1 MARVTHR
8 CLSPTQGP
16 RDAGSRGAGQA
27 ADSPL
32 HPINVNDPDHL
43 EEGQEDQ
50 VQGRGVLVEDLQPVA
65 PRPQREAGGH
75 EEAQQAGQAWTRPVR
90 RLRCPPVCLAPRPG
104 GHPWGPC
111 GTQCP
116 PMLPGPRRVSLSC
129 RDHPLSPRGGG
140 SSDVQR
146 GGLAVHSPVST
157 SLGTL
162 LGMTPRSRSGV
173 MMLSMF
179 PNMDDRPRLKSIP
192 KKSTA
197 QTGAP
202 GMWSTASVKTMKARP
217 VPEAL
222 CNTAQV
228 CRHAPGTHACASI
241 PPGTHACASMH
252 PGHVCASMPLGHTH
266 VPAFPPGHTRVPAGA
281 TPGRTPTLTLPAG
294 RPGRPPGSGRG
305 DPASSGP
312 CYHILRVHLCR
323 EVPCPLN
330 HLRRGT
336 RAPGVGAQ
344 EPIQQFPAGACPPPA
359 TVPAPH
365 RLAVAWLGAVLTPL
379 SLDSGQPQG
388 PLSPSGPHLQS
399 RACQRSCV

>member
-32 HPINVNDPDHL
+32 HPININDPDHL

-241 PPGTHACASMH
+241 PPGTHAGAS
-252 PGHVCASMPLGHTH
+252 T
-266 VPAFPPGHTRVPAGA
+266 PPGHTRVPAFHPGHTHVPACTQDMCVPACPWDTRMCQHSPQDTRVCQQGPRQDAHPPSRSLLEGQGA
-281 TPGRTPTLTLPAG
+281 LLGQAEVTLP
-294 RPGRPPGSGRG
+294 RPGRVTTYCGCTSAGRC
-305 DPASSGP
+305 P
-312 CYHILRVHLCR
+312 
-323 EVPCPLN
+323 VP
-330 HLRRGT
+330 
-336 RAPGVGAQ
+336 
-344 EPIQQFPAGACPPPA
+344 
-359 TVPAPH
+359 
-365 RLAVAWLGAVLTPL
+365 
-379 SLDSGQPQG
+379 
-388 PLSPSGPHLQS
+388 
-399 RACQRSCV
+399 

>member
-1 MARVTHR
+1 MLLLMEWPKIWGAWAGHITTRIQSECLYLLLKFLHSGLNLPFLPQLSWQICFFHTLMMA
-8 CLSPTQGP
+8 
-16 RDAGSRGAGQA
+16 
-27 ADSPL
+27 
-32 HPINVNDPDHL
+32 
-43 EEGQEDQ
+43 
-50 VQGRGVLVEDLQPVA
+50 
-65 PRPQREAGGH
+65 
-75 EEAQQAGQAWTRPVR
+75 
-90 RLRCPPVCLAPRPG
+90 CPG
-104 GHPWGPC
+104 
-111 GTQCP
+111 
-116 PMLPGPRRVSLSC
+116 
-129 RDHPLSPRGGG
+129 
-140 SSDVQR
+140 
-146 GGLAVHSPVST
+146 
-157 SLGTL
+157 
-162 LGMTPRSRSGV
+162 
-173 MMLSMF
+173 
-179 PNMDDRPRLKSIP
+179 
-192 KKSTA
+192 
-197 QTGAP
+197 
-202 GMWSTASVKTMKARP
+202 
-217 VPEAL
+217 
-222 CNTAQV
+222 
-228 CRHAPGTHACASI
+228 
-241 PPGTHACASMH
+241 

-312 CYHILRVHLCR
+312 CYHILRVHLCG